1 MPSFLLPPTDEMI
14 FMLDPH
20 ETACAHL
27 QRKKY
32 YGAADIAKILGVIT
46 LINAIACA
54 TMLLSKEYI
63 AAKDGVQRFKY
74 SNPPKGANPTKGV
87 FLYER
92 FES

>member
-1 MPSFLLPPTDEMI
+1 
-14 FMLDPH
+14 MLDPH

-63 AAKDGVQRFKY
+63 AAKVKKGTNADVAY